1 MMKALLLFGFMF
13 SLQSQAL
20 VPQSVYLNATTLGH
34 LTGTYVLASA
44 TEAGKVVYHKTGTD
58 YKIYWTP
65 TSEGFWLV
73 GTFIPGLHYTSE
85 LSIASDADIP
95 PKTGWT
101 GGRTLS
107 YTYERSIFAHRPDL
121 TPEPVVFTAEMPVS
135 LWTNSLLWL
144 TAESPVLNE
153 GATNAN
159 WISYSKTSS
168 GNPVQPVLDKQPG
181 VVTTNGIKAFFF
193 DGQNDFMTAPHS
205 DELSLQ
211 SGGTVMAWVNPSDR
225 RNYGGVLAKAQDGGT
240 VGSYAFIL
248 YNRGIDQD
256 FRYLLGGTT
265 SAVSAI
271 VSQDLVPLNDWTH
284 ICGTHD
290 GSDVIF
296 YVNAVAQT
304 NVAQTVTPMN
314 ASSQN
319 LRIGAG
325 FFAEGAINNAHSF
338 PGLITEPY
346 IFSRPLPPEEIEE
359 YFNWSKARYGK

>member
-121 TPEPVVFTAEMPVS
+121 TPEPLDFTKELPYAT
-135 LWTNSLLWL
+135 WTNTLRWYALPASV
-144 TAESPVLNE
+144 S
-153 GATNAN
+153 ATNALDC
-159 WISYSKTSS
+159 S
-168 GNPVQPVLDKQPG
+168 PVRSNG
-181 VVTTNGIKAFFF
+181 VYAGGAVATF
-193 DGQNDFMTAPHS
+193 DGTDDKLTFDTDLTGYTVTNSGTATLSIDTND
-205 DELSLQ
+205 
-211 SGGTVMAWVNPSDR
+211 
-225 RNYGGVLAKAQDGGT
+225 
-240 VGSYAFIL
+240 
-248 YNRGIDQD
+248 
-256 FRYLLGGTT
+256 
-265 SAVSAI
+265 
-271 VSQDLVPLNDWTH
+271 
-284 ICGTHD
+284 
-290 GSDVIF
+290 
-296 YVNAVAQT
+296 VNATAGT
-304 NVAQTVTPMN
+304 AWD
-314 ASSQN
+314 
-319 LRIGAG
+319 IKIYDGAT
-325 FFAEGAINNAHSF
+325 
-338 PGLITEPY
+338 L
-346 IFSRPLPPEEIEE
+346 
-359 YFNWSKARYGK
+359 WS